1 MRRNSSLTG
10 GYFDFDYDPHTRTE
24 TFEKKNPISI
34 LLDQITLHFI
44 VVFNKIMQD
53 AEQFFENF

>member
-10 GYFDFDYDPHTRTE
+10 GYFDFDYDPPTRNE
-24 TFEKKNPISI
+24 TFEKKKPYFHTFGSNF
-34 LLDQITLHFI
+34 LHFI